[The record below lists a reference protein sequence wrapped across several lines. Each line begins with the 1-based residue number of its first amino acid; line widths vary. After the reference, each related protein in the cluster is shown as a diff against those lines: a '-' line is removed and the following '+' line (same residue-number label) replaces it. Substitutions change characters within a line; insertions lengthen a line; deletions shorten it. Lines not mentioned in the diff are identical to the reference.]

1 MPHIHFCGARVFF
14 YCAGG
19 SLWLYLKFWALD
31 FDKRESFL
39 ISLKDETER
48 RSNSRRIKSE
58 ASKWARQHFR
68 CTSGLFNNFSHTDG
82 YCICNSS
89 SPEEKREPRTM
100 RGERGRRESSCCVN
114 VVVVG
119 LFLYF
124 STYRTAPQSVPYPS
138 KNCHSAYVLLSLF
151 NWTKLI
157 DFYDWPQAH
166 WSKLHFLSWNP
177 ETRRVRFSKYSVW
190 SYYTLTSF
198 LQGKNRVQTSNSQVK
213 YRPQFRNQNLECFEC
228 SWDTLAFASVLTCS
242 VLSAVLPLGQLVV
255 TGADWAG
262 EARANQNSQKSV
274 LKVQNWKT
282 NRWSFI
288 LR

>member
-138 KNCHSAYVLLSLF
+138 KKIVILHMFCSLSSTGQSWLTFTTGHRHTGVNFIFCREIQKLGVSDSQSTVFDCTTLWLF
-151 NWTKLI
+151 
-157 DFYDWPQAH
+157 
-166 WSKLHFLSWNP
+166 
-177 ETRRVRFSKYSVW
+177 
-190 SYYTLTSF
+190 SF
-198 LQGKNRVQTSNSQVK
+198 L
-213 YRPQFRNQNLECFEC
+213 
-228 SWDTLAFASVLTCS
+228 
-242 VLSAVLPLGQLVV
+242 
-255 TGADWAG
+255 
-262 EARANQNSQKSV
+262 
-274 LKVQNWKT
+274 
-282 NRWSFI
+282 
-288 LR
+288 